1 MTRSRKN
8 IFWVLL
14 ALVLGFFACLSD
26 LRKRMKRTVI

>member
-14 ALVLGFFACLSD
+14 ALVLGFFCPAFRIFGSA
-26 LRKRMKRTVI
+26 